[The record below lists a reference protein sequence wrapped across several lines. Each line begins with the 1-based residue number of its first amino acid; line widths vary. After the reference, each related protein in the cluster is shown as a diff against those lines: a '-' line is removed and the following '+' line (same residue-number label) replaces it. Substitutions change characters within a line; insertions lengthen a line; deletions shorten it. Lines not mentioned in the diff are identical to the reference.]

1 MQFDDL
7 FVSLDVGSSK
17 VVATV
22 CGEVEGDDRLHVLA
36 SLIGSERWPPA
47 RS

>member
-1 MQFDDL
+1 MHFDDL

-22 CGEVEGDDRLHVLA
+22 CGEVEGA
-36 SLIGSERWPPA
+36 CMC
-47 RS
+47 